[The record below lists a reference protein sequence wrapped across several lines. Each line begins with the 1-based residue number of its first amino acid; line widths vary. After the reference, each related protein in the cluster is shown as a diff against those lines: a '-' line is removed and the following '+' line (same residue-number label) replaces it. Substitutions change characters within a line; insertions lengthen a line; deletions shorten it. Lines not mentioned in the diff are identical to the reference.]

1 MPSILLTLLLIAFI
15 FIAVVWKAK
24 PRVNGEGFF
33 DKEYTNTLK
42 GICSIVVIF
51 VHIPEVYQN
60 PLQDALG
67 SFAYVCVTG
76 FFMISAFG
84 MQYSLNHNPKYL
96 ASFPVNR
103 LTALLIPNI
112 IINIISWTIYCFI
125 DPDNELSRLWT
136 INHYVLVLLEYCAVF
151 YVVNLLAA
159 KLSWRRWIS
168 DVIMLAWVLGSSLFL
183 YLTKGEDVT
192 NSAQI
197 GWCYERMGL
206 AWGLLL
212 YLYQNAVHQWLFRR
226 YKAKLVMTLIASVI
240 LGLLYLKFKYTWFY
254 GEYLLK
260 ICLGIVIVL
269 FYFVLNHKF
278 TLSNQFTR
286 VLGNI
291 SYETYLAHAF
301 IGYSIILIYPELNS
315 GVYIWCIIGI
325 TLVFSYVVH
334 RINVP
339 LVRGAKSLCRR
350 LHLC

>member
-112 IINIISWTIYCFI
+112 IINIISW
-125 DPDNELSRLWT
+125 
-136 INHYVLVLLEYCAVF
+136 
-151 YVVNLLAA
+151 
-159 KLSWRRWIS
+159 
-168 DVIMLAWVLGSSLFL
+168 
-183 YLTKGEDVT
+183 
-192 NSAQI
+192 
-197 GWCYERMGL
+197 
-206 AWGLLL
+206 
-212 YLYQNAVHQWLFRR
+212 
-226 YKAKLVMTLIASVI
+226 
-240 LGLLYLKFKYTWFY
+240 
-254 GEYLLK
+254 
-260 ICLGIVIVL
+260 
-269 FYFVLNHKF
+269 
-278 TLSNQFTR
+278 
-286 VLGNI
+286 
-291 SYETYLAHAF
+291 
-301 IGYSIILIYPELNS
+301 SI
-315 GVYIWCIIGI
+315 
-325 TLVFSYVVH
+325 
-334 RINVP
+334 
-339 LVRGAKSLCRR
+339 
-350 LHLC
+350 